1 MIQPT
6 IFFKNACTKSGSLRF
21 SQFSGWW
28 LIFSVY
34 ILMSFDVFRLM
45 TDFFCLYTYEFWF
58 SLCKIA
64 RSSVILLLLLFT
76 IRCEK
81 YITAKTFTWLYE
93 LDGECFIRRRNCL
106 LLVRTWD
113 HLLFCGGYVCVAHFF
128 SFMCCFFGL
137 FVFVLCLV
145 TNVACVSLNCPY
157 YLFPSVFSSVYLTLI
172 YIYIYM
178 CVLMILHNYEIVYF
192 TR

>member
-1 MIQPT
+1 MPVPSQGHYGFHSFPVDDW
-6 IFFKNACTKSGSLRF
+6 FFLFIYLWVLT
-21 SQFSGWW
+21 FSGWW

-93 LDGECFIRRRNCL
+93 LHGECFIRRRNCL

-113 HLLFCGGYVCVAHFF
+113 HLLFVVGTSVLLIF
-128 SFMCCFFGL
+128 L
-137 FVFVLCLV
+137 VLCVVFLV
-145 TNVACVSLNCPY
+145 CLSSFCVLWPM
-157 YLFPSVFSSVYLTLI
+157 LPVYLW
-172 YIYIYM
+172 
-178 CVLMILHNYEIVYF
+178 IVHTTF
-192 TR
+192 FLRFSPAFI

>member
-1 MIQPT
+1 
-6 IFFKNACTKSGSLRF
+6 
-21 SQFSGWW
+21 
-28 LIFSVY
+28 
-34 ILMSFDVFRLM
+34 M
-45 TDFFCLYTYEFWF
+45 TDFVCLYTYEFWL

-93 LDGECFIRRRNCL
+93 LHGECFIRRRNCL

-128 SFMCCFFGL
+128 SFMCCVFGVCLRSVSCDQCCLCITELSILPFSFGFLKRL
-137 FVFVLCLV
+137 F
-145 TNVACVSLNCPY
+145 NIN
-157 YLFPSVFSSVYLTLI
+157 I
-172 YIYIYM
+172 YIYV